1 MFTVVSIWPDTC
13 GIHFRV
19 IHKQHHMII
28 LGLVP
33 SLLCTVLFFEQYSL
47 ENEVQKKHF
56 ISRLAEQYDVICG

>member
-1 MFTVVSIWPDTC
+1 MFTVVSIWPDTS

-28 LGLVP
+28 LGLV
-33 SLLCTVLFFEQYSL
+33 CTVLFFEQYSL

>member
-28 LGLVP
+28 LGLV
-33 SLLCTVLFFEQYSL
+33 CTVLFFEQYSL
-47 ENEVQKKHF
+47 
-56 ISRLAEQYDVICG
+56 AEQYDVICG